1 MKMLLPSC
9 LFAVRPTRDSNCQR
23 MIPPMYN
30 YASRQNVEAITETL
44 FAMKVPADRNIQSW
58 PTMLPALLV
67 YRSERCEMPVVIKL
81 LMHYAARLHF
91 HDQIPNNGRHNTDQ
105 DYPIRAAHERTMS
118 T

>member
-1 MKMLLPSC
+1 MILPMC
-9 LFAVRPTRDSNCQR
+9 
-23 MIPPMYN
+23 N

-44 FAMKVPADRNIQSW
+44 SAMKVPADRSIPSW
-58 PTMLPALLV
+58 LTMLPALLV
-67 YRSERCEMPVVIKL
+67 YRSERCQMPAAIKL

-105 DYPIRAAHERTMS
+105 DYSISAAHERTMS